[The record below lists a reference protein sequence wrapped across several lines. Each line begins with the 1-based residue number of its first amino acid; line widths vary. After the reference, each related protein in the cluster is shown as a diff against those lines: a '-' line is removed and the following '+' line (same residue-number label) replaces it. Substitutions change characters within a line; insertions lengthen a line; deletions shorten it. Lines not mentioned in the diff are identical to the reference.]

1 MPRTQ
6 EAGKSLRVRGQ
17 PGLYKEFQNSQGYIE
32 KQFSKNK
39 QTTTKAILVI
49 TQDKTH
55 SQLFRDNIVV
65 YKEKPHHIFVSWL
78 QVSALKAGQMTE
90 WSRAHTTLADKPTSV
105 SDVHTMWLT
114 TTSNSNSGDAL

>member
-6 EAGKSLRVRGQ
+6 EAGKSLRVQGQ

-32 KQFSKNK
+32 KPCFKE

-78 QVSALKAGQMTE
+78 QVSALRAGQMTE
-90 WSRAHTTLADKPTSV
+90 WSRAHYYSCRQAYFSF
-105 SDVHTMWLT
+105 
-114 TTSNSNSGDAL
+114 